1 MIEIKNI
8 SKKFGK
14 KVLLNNVSFV
24 IPDNSIFG
32 IQGASG
38 SGKTTLLNIIGL
50 IEEKDSG
57 EVFYDGEK
65 ITSNNQIKVL
75 HRKDI
80 SFIFQNSGLIANE
93 TVFQNMELLYSL
105 RNKSKQKKKE
115 EIRKHL
121 GELGIE
127 DLIDN
132 KVYELSG
139 GEQQRV
145 ALAKCLLK
153 DAKYILAD
161 EFTASLDD
169 KNRDLVLHIIKKIK
183 ERGKTI
189 VIVSHDDE
197 VLKICDYIYN
207 LDTGRIKD
215 ENAVKS
221 YVEFYSI

>member
-14 KVLLNNVSFV
+14 KIVLDNVSFV

-32 IQGASG
+32 IKGASG

-50 IEEKDSG
+50 IEDKDGG
-57 EVFYDGEK
+57 EIFYDGKK
-65 ITSNNQIKVL
+65 IVSNKQIKAL
-75 HRKDI
+75 HRKEV
-80 SFIFQNSGLIANE
+80 SLIFQNSGLIANE
-93 TVFQNMELLYSL
+93 TVCQNLELLYSL
-105 RNKSKQKKKE
+105 RNENKQKRKE
-115 EIRKHL
+115 EIQKSL
-121 GELGIE
+121 SILGIE

-161 EFTASLDD
+161 EFTASLDG
-169 KNRDLVLHIIKKIK
+169 KNRELVLYIIKKIK

-189 VIVSHDDE
+189 IIVSHDDE

-207 LDTGRIKD
+207 LDTRGKED
-215 ENAVKS
+215 EE
-221 YVEFYSI
+221 Y

>member
-1 MIEIKNI
+1 MIEIKNV

-14 KVLLNNVSFV
+14 KVVLDNESFV

-32 IQGASG
+32 IKGASG

-50 IEEKDSG
+50 IEGKDSG
-57 EVFYDGEK
+57 EIIYDGKK
-65 ITSNNQIKVL
+65 IVSNNQIKAL
-75 HRKDI
+75 HRKEV
-80 SFIFQNSGLIANE
+80 SLIFQNSGLIANE
-93 TVFQNMELLYSL
+93 TVCQNLELLYSL
-105 RNKSKQKKKE
+105 RNINKQKRKT
-115 EIRKHL
+115 EIRKSL
-121 GELGIE
+121 EILGIE

-161 EFTASLDD
+161 EFTASLDG
-169 KNRDLVLHIIKKIK
+169 KNRELVLHIIKKMK

-189 VIVSHDDE
+189 IIVSHDDE
-197 VLKICDYIYN
+197 VLKICDTIYD
-207 LDTGRIKD
+207 LDTRRIKN
-215 ENAVKS
+215 EKM
-221 YVEFYSI
+221 

>member
-1 MIEIKNI
+1 MIEIKNV

-14 KVLLNNVSFV
+14 KVVLDNVSFV

-32 IQGASG
+32 IKGASG

-50 IEEKDSG
+50 IEDKDSG
-57 EVFYDGEK
+57 EIIYDGKK
-65 ITSNNQIKVL
+65 IVSNNQIKAL
-75 HRKDI
+75 HRKEV
-80 SFIFQNSGLIANE
+80 SLIFQNSGLIANE
-93 TVFQNMELLYSL
+93 TVCQNLELLYSL
-105 RNKSKQKKKE
+105 RNINKQKRKA
-115 EIRKHL
+115 EIRKSL
-121 GELGIE
+121 EVLGIE

-161 EFTASLDD
+161 EFTASLDG
-169 KNRDLVLHIIKKIK
+169 KNRELVLHIIKKMK

-189 VIVSHDDE
+189 IIVSHDDE
-197 VLKICDYIYN
+197 VLKICDTIYD
-207 LDTGRIKD
+207 LDTRRIKN
-215 ENAVKS
+215 EKRVNQ
-221 YVEFYSI
+221 